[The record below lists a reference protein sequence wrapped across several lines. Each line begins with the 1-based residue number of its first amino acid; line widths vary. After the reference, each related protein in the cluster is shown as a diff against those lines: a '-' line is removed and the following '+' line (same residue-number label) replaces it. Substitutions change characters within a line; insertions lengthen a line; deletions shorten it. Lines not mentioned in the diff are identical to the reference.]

1 MSGNFYM
8 LAHVKVHLGVLDER
22 LVLIVRILM
31 PVFLQMYKGFLQMR
45 YEKMIGFG
53 FFA

>member
-8 LAHVKVHLGVLDER
+8 LARVKVHLGALDER

-31 PVFLQMYKGFLQMR
+31 RVFLQMYKGFLQMR
-45 YEKMIGFG
+45 YE
-53 FFA
+53 